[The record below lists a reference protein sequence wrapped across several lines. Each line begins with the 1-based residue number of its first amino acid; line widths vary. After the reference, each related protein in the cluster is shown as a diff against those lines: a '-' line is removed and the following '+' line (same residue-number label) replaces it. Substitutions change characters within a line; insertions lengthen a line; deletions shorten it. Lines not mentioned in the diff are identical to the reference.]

1 MKRFIVFLQGTEKR
15 GDKMG
20 DCEMQI
26 HEQKYINQ
34 DDARVTV
41 VFQLPLREW
50 LTIKKSNE
58 WCWIEE
64 LLQKFEIHIAG
75 STTKARNNNR

>member
-1 MKRFIVFLQGTEKR
+1 
-15 GDKMG
+15 
-20 DCEMQI
+20 MQI

-41 VFQLPLREW
+41 VFKLPLCEW

-58 WCWIEE
+58 WCRIEE
-64 LLQKFEIHIAG
+64 LLQEFEIHIAG